1 MLPLMGYSKE
11 QLKEIAIDEYRYYVD
26 GKKKATNLSNDHALT
41 VYCSDLKRFIDEAS
55 RLLCV
60 DSSNYYKKELQDKLD
75 NTLQKLGKNETRKD
89 FLSSVDLLYSQSLQ
103 AADFVAEVILRDF
116 AISVFD
122 DYFLAMQKNNL
133 KGEYYGI
140 YKCILLLMFI
150 YDHQYDALQ
159 EFENMWWRKIS
170 EDHSNLSHGVA
181 ERVAKLVQRAGSFK
195 TSDWANIFEKINR
208 DFADYGIETLKD
220 EQDCFDWQ
228 SALEVGKDKSRT
240 AIILR
245 DIGANINSNL
255 IYLIKLAID
264 LNKVICKDMKHYS
277 YNWLRFMD
285 IIIDKA
291 QVAVI

>member
-26 GKKKATNLSNDHALT
+26 GKKKATNLSNDHTLIA
-41 VYCSDLKRFIDEAS
+41 YCSDLKRFIDEAS
-55 RLLCV
+55 RLLRV

-75 NTLQKLGKNETRKD
+75 NTLQKLGKNETRED

-122 DYFLAMQKNNL
+122 DYFLEMQKNNL
-133 KGEYYGI
+133 KGEYYGM

-150 YDHQYDALQ
+150 YDHQYDALR

-170 EDHSNLSHGVA
+170 EDHSNLSRGVA

-195 TSDWANIFEKINR
+195 PSDWANIFEQINR

-220 EQDCFDWQ
+220 EQDCFDWK

-245 DIGANINSNL
+245 DIGANINSDL
-255 IYLIKLAID
+255 IYLVKLAID

-277 YNWLRFMD
+277 YNWLHFMD

-291 QVAVI
+291 QVAVM